1 MFTYFIYIIIAIIL
15 LFVLYLAVQA
25 ITRGVEAKSEINS
38 DKKRESLPKEN
49 DESISSQLRELKN
62 LLEDGTITEEEFNKA
77 KNKILRS

>member
-1 MFTYFIYIIIAIIL
+1 MFTYFIYILIAIIL

-62 LLEDGTITEEEFNKA
+62 LLDNGTITEEEFNKA

>member
-1 MFTYFIYIIIAIIL
+1 MFTYFIYILIAIIL

-62 LLEDGTITEEEFNKA
+62 LLDDGTITEEEFNKA

>member
-62 LLEDGTITEEEFNKA
+62 LLDDGTITEEEFNKA

>member
-1 MFTYFIYIIIAIIL
+1 MFTYFIYILIAIIL